1 MFLNIYT
8 YLVGFQ
14 KANFMESNED
24 DFNCLF
30 CFKDIISETYFSS
43 LIVDIDRSLLHY
55 ERFKCKDWE
64 FHLDDLI

>member
-30 CFKDIISETYFSS
+30 CFKDIISETYFR
-43 LIVDIDRSLLHY
+43 L
-55 ERFKCKDWE
+55 
-64 FHLDDLI
+64 